1 MICGNYNSRPEWI
14 TYYNWLNEL
23 QYGNVTRASSKEH
36 GGAEGNTRSEI
47 DILVRNYQKT
57 KLPPRVDF
65 PVKSEPT
72 TLKTRGDTA
81 F

>member
-1 MICGNYNSRPEWI
+1 MLHLRMPQSLESSVFIVPVI
-14 TYYNWLNEL
+14 P
-23 QYGNVTRASSKEH
+23 TRASSKEH

-72 TLKTRGDTA
+72 TLKTR
-81 F
+81 